1 MSTEGLRVISGVWAS
16 GVDGYTAF
24 SAARNQDR
32 IDHNQDQPIQRNQIC
47 VRRMGLENHDP
58 KPTLLPGDRG
68 HHRLIYTF
76 SYHSI
81 VLFPVIMSLNMR
93 PFGIGTIPSWRLT
106 KHSSGLGRCFWLGTG
121 IGETRIGQTGR
132 PTPRPRIVWP
142 AVLGL

>member
-16 GVDGYTAF
+16 GVDEYTAF
-24 SAARNQDR
+24 SAACNQDR

-81 VLFPVIMSLNMR
+81 VLFLGNNESEHEAIR
-93 PFGIGTIPSWRLT
+93 YRH
-106 KHSSGLGRCFWLGTG
+106 HSQL
-121 IGETRIGQTGR
+121 EVDQTLLWAWTLFLAR
-132 PTPRPRIVWP
+132 DRRADRASYT
-142 AVLGL
+142 